1 MEDTFQRKE
10 LDLLTDLAY
19 CLIHGIVLFSI
30 SYIFFLMWYLPRQFT
45 IYIASVTWFSVS
57 ALFIS
62 FLGIGLALL
71 LAGAVNV
78 TVAGHLWT
86 IKTRSNGRIF
96 MAEGL
101 ILVIV
106 TQVLLLPLPSIQTI
120 LFRMEITLQ
129 AFFVVL
135 IFIDY
140 CLAFGII
147 GRKTA
152 GIYSQ
157 PLMLVE
163 RMSREKKPVRFSGTR
178 ARCPYCHASFRYR
191 DYDRG
196 LDGTV
201 KCYRCSRLFYME
213 PIDDLLKKLGEN
225 IDVNS
230 RIDL

>member
-1 MEDTFQRKE
+1 MENTYQRKE
-10 LDLLTDLAY
+10 PDLFTDFAY

-30 SYIFFLMWYLPRQFT
+30 SYIFFLMWYIPLQYAT
-45 IYIASVTWFSVS
+45 YITPVAWSSISV
-57 ALFIS
+57 LFIS
-62 FLGIGLALL
+62 FLGIGFALL

-78 TVAGHLWT
+78 TVSGYLWT

-101 ILVIV
+101 ILIFV
-106 TQVLLLPLPSIQTI
+106 TQVLILPLPSVQTI
-120 LFRMEITLQ
+120 LARMEITLQ

-140 CLAFGII
+140 CLIFGII

-152 GIYSQ
+152 TMYSQ
-157 PLMLVE
+157 PLLLVE
-163 RMSREKKPVRFSGTR
+163 RIGGENKPLSFSGTR

-191 DYDRG
+191 DDDRG
-196 LDGTV
+196 MDGTV
-201 KCYRCSRLFYME
+201 KCYKCSKPFYME